1 MDFLCGLRLN
11 RLIKKVSSPIY
22 DATVTLTSKN
32 IFDMLIPFFV
42 SNEAFESLHVHYDV
56 DVGGLSSAPGQ
67 LNSLKEIELAHS
79 KNANQEQARE
89 IIEALV
95 GHSGLRGFIFMHLS
109 RDYILEGRGGR
120 HWRLY

>member
-1 MDFLCGLRLN
+1 M
-11 RLIKKVSSPIY
+11 
-22 DATVTLTSKN
+22 
-32 IFDMLIPFFV
+32 
-42 SNEAFESLHVHYDV
+42 HYDV
-56 DVGGLSSAPGQ
+56 DVGGLSSALGQ
-67 LNSLKEIELAHS
+67 INSLKEIELAHS

-95 GHSGLRGFIFMHLS
+95 GHSGLRGFIFMHLL